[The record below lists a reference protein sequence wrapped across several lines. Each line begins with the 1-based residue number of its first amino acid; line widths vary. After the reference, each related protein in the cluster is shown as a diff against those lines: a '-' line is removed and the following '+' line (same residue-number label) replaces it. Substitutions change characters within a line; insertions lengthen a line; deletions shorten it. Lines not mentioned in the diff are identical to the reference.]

1 MSADVDVLIV
11 GAGHGGLGIA
21 ARLKRQGRDTLLVDA
36 HPRIGETWRARWASL
51 RLFSPRFANTLPG
64 MPFPEGA
71 DAFPGKDEVAEYQ
84 ERFAADLGVP
94 IWTSAHVQRVTPS
107 RGRFDVRFRDVAP
120 GRAETIRARHVVIAT
135 GGHHTPRIPTFADKL
150 GPSVLQ
156 MHSRDYGRADP
167 LPPGPV
173 LVVGPRNS
181 GVEIAM
187 DLAPSHQVTIAVGS
201 VRPTYAPDRW
211 RSAAWWRA
219 AQFRSWLLRG
229 AILPGPWPWPLKPPL
244 GKWIELDLDRA
255 EREGRFATVARAVDA
270 TADTVRF
277 ADGRELAPR
286 TVIWA
291 TGFRH
296 DDSWIDVPQEATGIK
311 LRRHRRGPVAGLWIN
326 RANLL
331 ASLHWGALDIASDIR
346 RSR

>member
-1 MSADVDVLIV
+1 
-11 GAGHGGLGIA
+11 
-21 ARLKRQGRDTLLVDA
+21 
-36 HPRIGETWRARWASL
+36 
-51 RLFSPRFANTLPG
+51 

-71 DAFPGKDEVAEYQ
+71 DPFPGKDEVAEYQ
-84 ERFAADLGVP
+84 ERFAAELGVP
-94 IWTSAHVQRVTPS
+94 IWLSAPVERVTP
-107 RGRFDVRFRDVAP
+107 RGNGFDIRFRDAAP
-120 GRAETIRARHVVIAT
+120 DRAEILHARNVVVAT
-135 GGHHTPRIPTFADKL
+135 GGHHTPRIPPFASNL
-150 GPSVLQ
+150 GPAVRQ

-167 LPPGPV
+167 VPPGPV
-173 LVVGPRNS
+173 LVVGPQNS
-181 GVEIAM
+181 GIEIAM

-211 RSAAWWRA
+211 RSPTWWRI
-219 AQFRSWLLRG
+219 AQLRSWLLRG

-255 EREGRFATVARAVDA
+255 EREGRFATAGRAIDA
-270 TADTVRF
+270 TASNVRF

-291 TGFRH
+291 TGFRP
-296 DDSWIDVPQEATGIK
+296 DDTWIDVPNEQGAIK
-311 LRRHRRGPVAGLWIN
+311 VRRHRRGPVPGLWIN

-331 ASLHWGALDIASDIR
+331 ASLHWGALDIASDIG